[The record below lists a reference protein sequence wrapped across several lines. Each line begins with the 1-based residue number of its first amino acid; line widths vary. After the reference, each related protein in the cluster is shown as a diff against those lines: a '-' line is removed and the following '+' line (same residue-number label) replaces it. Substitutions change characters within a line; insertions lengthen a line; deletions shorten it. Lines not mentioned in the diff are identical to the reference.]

1 MAHLEN
7 NDALLKRARRIAGQV
22 AAIERALLSGK
33 DCATTLHLVAAT
45 KGAMNGLM
53 DVIIEAHIREH
64 VAHPELSTDDRTA
77 GANELI
83 AAIRSE
89 EHTSELQ
96 SLMRIQYA

>member
-1 MAHLEN
+1 MLKYRIGGYVMAHLEN

-53 DVIIEAHIREH
+53 DVILEAHIREH
-64 VAHPELSTDDRTA
+64 VAHPELSTDHRTA
-77 GANELI
+77 
-83 AAIRSE
+83 RSE
-89 EHTSELQ
+89 ERRVGHECLST
-96 SLMRIQYA
+96 